1 MSYDQLE
8 RFCSFGA
15 AFKLTV
21 LYFDPSINTLQEKE
35 TTLNSKDIRLIL
47 FDFICILE
55 TKTQG
60 LAKLM
65 TIFVSNAANF
75 FFTYSY
81 IMWCIYISKGSVV
94 NGTQKYAN
102 ISYQFDQSDIK
113 NLFDDIISIQIQQ
126 KPIETSNKMNIYN
139 LNQLINQP

>member
-1 MSYDQLE
+1 M

-35 TTLNSKDIRLIL
+35 TTLNSKNIRLIL

-60 LAKLM
+60 LSKLM
-65 TIFVSNAANF
+65 TIVVSNEVKYFKHSVSF
-75 FFTYSY
+75 FSLTVISCGASISLIVLLIMARKICEY
-81 IMWCIYISKGSVV
+81 I
-94 NGTQKYAN
+94 
-102 ISYQFDQSDIK
+102 
-113 NLFDDIISIQIQQ
+113 L
-126 KPIETSNKMNIYN
+126 PI
-139 LNQLINQP
+139 

>member
-1 MSYDQLE
+1 M

-35 TTLNSKDIRLIL
+35 TTLNSKNIRLIL

-60 LAKLM
+60 LSKLM
-65 TIFVSNAANF
+65 TIFVSNEVKYFKHSVSF
-75 FFTYSY
+75 FSTYSY
-81 IMWCIYISKGSVV
+81 IMWCIYISNGSVD
-94 NGTQKYAN
+94 NGTQNMRIYPTNLINRISKIFLMIKY
-102 ISYQFDQSDIK
+102 
-113 NLFDDIISIQIQQ
+113 LFRYSR
-126 KPIETSNKMNIYN
+126 
-139 LNQLINQP
+139 NQLRHQTE

>member
-1 MSYDQLE
+1 M

-21 LYFDPSINTLQEKE
+21 VYFDPSINTLQEKE
-35 TTLNSKDIRLIL
+35 TTLNSKDIRFIS

-65 TIFVSNAANF
+65 TFFVTNEFQAFSF
-75 FFTYSY
+75 FFFSLTIIYCGASISLMVLFSMAHKIREY
-81 IMWCIYISKGSVV
+81 ILP
-94 NGTQKYAN
+94 
-102 ISYQFDQSDIK
+102 F
-113 NLFDDIISIQIQQ
+113 
-126 KPIETSNKMNIYN
+126 
-139 LNQLINQP
+139 

>member
-1 MSYDQLE
+1 M

-65 TIFVSNAANF
+65 TVFVSNTAKKI
-75 FFTYSY
+75 FT
-81 IMWCIYISKGSVV
+81 
-94 NGTQKYAN
+94 
-102 ISYQFDQSDIK
+102 
-113 NLFDDIISIQIQQ
+113 
-126 KPIETSNKMNIYN
+126 
-139 LNQLINQP
+139 